1 MRFLL
6 ADSFTGALAR
16 LPAAEAKA
24 VKTTVV
30 DLQIDP
36 NSKGLAFHRVDKSKD
51 PNFWSVRVSR
61 DLRLIVH
68 KTEDSLLVA
77 YVDHHDKAYAWAERR
92 RIEAHP
98 TTGAVQIVEVRER
111 VEEVAPVVPIGPSI
125 AEPGKQVSLPF
136 APLDDAAL
144 LSVGVPADWLGDVR
158 AATEDSFF
166 DMADHLP
173 AEAAEALLQ
182 YATAGMLP
190 VSAPPPVADP
200 YAHPDAQRR
209 IRLVVD
215 EEELRQALEYPWER
229 WSVFLHPSQRAI
241 VEHRFAGPARVAGS
255 AGTGKTV
262 VALHRA
268 VSLAR
273 KHPQARLLLTTF
285 SEPLARS
292 LSGKLAVL
300 APETGGIV
308 PRITVSDWHGAADEL
323 FQLIHGRRPR
333 IVSID
338 ALRVMIANAAEAAG
352 VKGFTPRFLLSEW
365 TNVVDAW
372 GIDGPERYA
381 SVPRLG
387 RRSPLGPRQR
397 ERLWSVFGP
406 VAATLGEQGVFTRAE
421 VCREV
426 ARHYAGRERKPF
438 DHIIV
443 DEAQDVGPAELSFLA
458 AIAPPSEDALFF
470 AGDIGQRI
478 FQHPFSWKA
487 LGIEVRGRSSTLKV
501 CYRTSRQIRGVA
513 DRLLPGALRDP
524 DGNEEERAGTISV
537 FDGPAPVIAVLA
549 DAAEEIEQVAGF
561 LRSAVADGIDPGEIG
576 LFIRSPEVIGRARAA
591 SDASGHADRVVVSV
605 MHLAKG
611 LEFRAVAVMACDQ
624 DILPLESRIAEAAD
638 EGELDDIY
646 ETERQLLYVA
656 CTRARDR
663 LLVTGIAPASEFLK
677 DL

>member
-16 LPAAEAKA
+16 LPAPEAKA

-36 NSKGLAFHRVDKSKD
+36 NGKGLSFHRIDKSKD

-111 VEEVAPVVPIGPSI
+111 LEEVAPTAPAIP
-125 AEPGKQVSLPF
+125 APGGQERLPF
-136 APLDDAAL
+136 ALLDDTAL
-144 LSVGVPADWLGDVR
+144 LSVGVPSDWLGDVR
-158 AATEDSFF
+158 AATEDTFF
-166 DMADHLP
+166 DVAAHLP

-200 YAHPDAQRR
+200 NAHPDAQRR

-229 WSVFLHPSQRAI
+229 WGVFLHPSQRAV
-241 VEHRFAGPARVAGS
+241 VERQFAGAARVSGS

-268 VSLAR
+268 VALAR
-273 KHPQARLLLTTF
+273 KNPRARVLLTTF

-292 LSGKLAVL
+292 LAAKLTVL

-333 IVSID
+333 IVAGD
-338 ALRVMIANAAEAAG
+338 ALRTVIAKAAEAAG
-352 VKGFTPRFLLSEW
+352 VRGFTSRFLLSEW

-372 GIDGPERYA
+372 GIDGPEHYA
-381 SVPRLG
+381 RVPRLG

-406 VAATLGEQGVFTRAE
+406 VAGHEIAANWLAVAPLPRRPLEGVGMSITKIVLRNPSATVDQVRKACKTAGITSEDKIIDSYYRYAQLTWMLVQHEASHN
-421 VCREV
+421 REV
-426 ARHYAGRERKPF
+426 A
-438 DHIIV
+438 
-443 DEAQDVGPAELSFLA
+443 
-458 AIAPPSEDALFF
+458 
-470 AGDIGQRI
+470 
-478 FQHPFSWKA
+478 
-487 LGIEVRGRSSTLKV
+487 T
-501 CYRTSRQIRGVA
+501 
-513 DRLLPGALRDP
+513 
-524 DGNEEERAGTISV
+524 N
-537 FDGPAPVIAVLA
+537 
-549 DAAEEIEQVAGF
+549 
-561 LRSAVADGIDPGEIG
+561 
-576 LFIRSPEVIGRARAA
+576 
-591 SDASGHADRVVVSV
+591 
-605 MHLAKG
+605 
-611 LEFRAVAVMACDQ
+611 
-624 DILPLESRIAEAAD
+624 
-638 EGELDDIY
+638 DD
-646 ETERQLLYVA
+646 
-656 CTRARDR
+656 
-663 LLVTGIAPASEFLK
+663 
-677 DL
+677 